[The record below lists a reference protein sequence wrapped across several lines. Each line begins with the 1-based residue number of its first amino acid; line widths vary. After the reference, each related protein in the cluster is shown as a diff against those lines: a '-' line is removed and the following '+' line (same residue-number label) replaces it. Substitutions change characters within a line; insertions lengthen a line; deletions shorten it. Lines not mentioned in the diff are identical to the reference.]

1 MSVAKIAGLLYA
13 VVGLAIGGFVS
24 LLAMVGGAIGG
35 DSGGSSFF
43 PALFGVGSVILFPL
57 FYGCLGFVM
66 TAISA
71 WLYNVVASVV
81 GGVQLD
87 VQ

>member
-13 VVGLAIGGFVS
+13 VVGLAMGGLFS
-24 LLAMVGGAIGG
+24 LFAMLGAAFG
-35 DSGGSSFF
+35 DGSGGSFF